1 MFKCVAPEALTSL
14 TEETHLIPVEFQY
27 GSIHLF
33 KTNRKIPAAEILLRE
48 LIWRPLE

>member
-1 MFKCVAPEALTSL
+1 MLLMFKCIAPEALTSL

-33 KTNRKIPAAEILLRE
+33 KTNRKIPAAGNTT
-48 LIWRPLE
+48 